1 MKVRHIPSFQ
11 TFEQEDS
18 MSGTET
24 YGNPMDSKQ
33 AWAIKFDIN
42 RVERVYVRSNN
53 EKQKE
58 THLKEYK
65 TSEIS
70 QIFTKDELLSS

>member
-1 MKVRHIPSFQ
+1 MNNWVKVRHIPDFK
-11 TFEQEDS
+11 TFEQEDL

-24 YGNPMDSKQ
+24 YGDPMESKQ

-42 RVERVYVRSNN
+42 NVDRVYVRSNN
-53 EKQKE
+53 EHQKD

-70 QIFTKDELLSS
+70 